1 MQSKPS
7 SDSVRYGA
15 ESWQPDVC
23 CDAIRLSKADTIRC
37 RMKIA
42 TNSRIMV
49 LC

>member
-7 SDSVRYGA
+7 SDSVRCGA
-15 ESWQPDVC
+15 GSWQQDAC

-42 TNSRIMV
+42 TNSHITV